1 MFCSHHIL
9 FSIASVAIFS
19 DFFAFLL
26 FMTSGTLLITLLL
39 PSIIMRKRQLQNF
52 ADSDT
57 EKTGFVVIQSLSTF
71 KQICKPDLEF
81 RYEISSGILAPLFT
95 S

>member
-1 MFCSHHIL
+1 
-9 FSIASVAIFS
+9 
-19 DFFAFLL
+19 
-26 FMTSGTLLITLLL
+26 
-39 PSIIMRKRQLQNF
+39 MRKRQLQNF